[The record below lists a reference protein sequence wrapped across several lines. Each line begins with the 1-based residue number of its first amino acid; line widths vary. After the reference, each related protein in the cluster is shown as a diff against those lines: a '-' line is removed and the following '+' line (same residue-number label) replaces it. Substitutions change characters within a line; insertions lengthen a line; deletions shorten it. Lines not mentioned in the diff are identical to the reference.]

1 VDSIFLKEKTRV
13 ENQIIYVYWWN
24 FGKKTIDYQGSYAGY
39 LKKKDIKVRIRKTD
53 GYRFTITTSS
63 GKVVFDTVDCNYN
76 HGLDEAI
83 KIFFAMMGDK
93 AELVTPYREYKMNW
107 R

>member
-1 VDSIFLKEKTRV
+1 MDSVFVKEKKRV
-13 ENQIIYVYWWN
+13 EKQHIEVYWWN
-24 FGKKTIDYQGSYAGY
+24 FGGKALDFKGTYAGY
-39 LKKKDIKVRIRKTD
+39 LEKRGIKVRILKKD

-63 GKVVFDTVDCNYN
+63 GKVVFDTIDCNYN

-93 AELVTPYREYKMNW
+93 ATLITPYRKYRMNW